1 MNTTALTPAWQELSG
16 LLSTPSLLAGL
27 YGAFL
32 GAVFA
37 SFLAVVA
44 ERVPRGES
52 LGGRSHCVCGRM
64 LKAGENIPVLGWLA
78 TGGRAR
84 CCGARLPVN
93 YLLGE
98 VIGFVLLGTVGLLS
112 GLGPVLVLVA
122 LWVIVTIVVAF
133 IRRKQVQR

>member
-1 MNTTALTPAWQELSG
+1 MTPAWQELSG
-16 LLSTPSLLAGL
+16 LLTTPSLLAGL

-44 ERVPRGES
+44 ERVPRGEG

-64 LKAGENIPVLGWLA
+64 LTTRENIPVVGWMA
-78 TGGRAR
+78 AGGRAR
-84 CCGARLPVN
+84 CCDARLPVN

-98 VIGFVLLGTVGLLS
+98 VAGFVLLGAVGFLS
-112 GLGPVLVLVA
+112 GLGPVLVLVMV
-122 LWVIVTIVVAF
+122 WVIVTFVVAF
-133 IRRKQVQR
+133 VRRKQVQR